1 MAEKYHAGMADLALT
16 SQGSVPSLIPFQV
29 SQASTTSKKR
39 KHQGHAESKAPL
51 KKKKSRKTQQ
61 SDDADLDL
69 DEGINMAIGRFDN
82 HLLADYIAQRT
93 KRFQPD
99 LSLVELAD
107 QQISGLC
114 AQ

>member
-1 MAEKYHAGMADLALT
+1 MAEKYHAGMAELALT
-16 SQGSVPSLIPFQV
+16 SQGSAPGPIAFQV

-51 KKKKSRKTQQ
+51 KKKRSRKTQQ
-61 SDDADLDL
+61 DDDADLDL
-69 DEGINMAIGRFDN
+69 GKGINRAIGRFDS
-82 HLLADYIAQRT
+82 HLLADCVAQRT

-99 LSLVELAD
+99 LSLVELED
-107 QQISGLC
+107 RHISGLC